1 MEELIELWKNYNL
14 SANQLKEKLNRTF
27 NLVGEY
33 AEYLI
38 NEFVQGKLL
47 TASNASA
54 DICCEKGKFY
64 QVKARKI
71 QNLSTSTQLSVIR
84 SWDFDFLAV
93 ILFNENGNVIK
104 ALLCPKFVSKKYAV
118 QNIHQNGW
126 VITTTNKF
134 LIDVDNIDI
143 TFEIQKLN
151 NDHNAD
157 FSKIKEPRARE
168 INVTNQLKE
177 NSKDIISNEIRKIE
191 KRIPKWFN
199 NPNQINSQILIAFMQ
214 LYELNRLVTYDEL
227 EQKCASIKSFK
238 PNFNEM
244 IILAE
249 KNHSKVFEK
258 ADSLITLWEPVKQ
271 FIYLEYQRFKRQ
283 NHI

>member
-14 SANQLKEKLNRTF
+14 SANQLKKKLNRTS

-54 DICCEKGKFY
+54 DICCKQGKFY

-71 QNLSTSTQLSVIR
+71 QNLSTTTQLSVIR

-104 ALLCPKFVSKKYAV
+104 AVLCPKIVSEKHAV
-118 QNIHQNGW
+118 QNDHQNGW

-134 LIDVDNIDI
+134 LMDVDNIDI

-151 NDHNAD
+151 NDYNAD
-157 FSKIKEPRARE
+157 FIKIKEPRIRE
-168 INVTNQLKE
+168 INATNQLKK
-177 NSKDIISNEIRKIE
+177 NSKDIISDEIRKIE

-199 NPNQINSQILIAFMQ
+199 NPDQINSKILIAFMQ
-214 LYELNRLVTYDEL
+214 LYELNSSVRYDDL

-238 PNFNEM
+238 QNLNQM
-244 IILAE
+244 IILGE
-249 KNHSKVFEK
+249 KNHGKVFEK
-258 ADSLITLWEPVKQ
+258 IDSLITLWEPARQ
-271 FIYLEYQRFKRQ
+271 FIYLEYQRIKK
-283 NHI
+283 